1 MEWGAFP
8 ICWFM
13 GGLVCKEIVFPGLLS
28 RRSLL
33 SPQCQVFGVSV
44 CFSKLIS
51 YKVQL
56 SSWQLKSLDQG
67 HSWVT
72 AGARKR
78 ICLLTSNQ
86 IVFLWPHASIP
97 HVKSP
102 LPPSLP
108 WDGIWLYGSSCL
120 KLLLQPPECQ
130 EDVCVPLCLAIIFNF
145 PPWSC
150 QLPVGFAKMLLLGK
164 FLLLM

>member
-1 MEWGAFP
+1 MEWDIFL

-13 GGLVCKEIVFPGLLS
+13 GGLVCREIVFPGLLA

-44 CFSKLIS
+44 CFSQFIS

-67 HSWVT
+67 HFWVT

-86 IVFLWPHASIP
+86 IVSLWPHASIP

-102 LPPSLP
+102 LPHSSSLRWDLTISIILSQTPSFYASSTSASWMPGRRVRAILP
-108 WDGIWLYGSSCL
+108 GNHI
-120 KLLLQPPECQ
+120 
-130 EDVCVPLCLAIIFNF
+130 
-145 PPWSC
+145 
-150 QLPVGFAKMLLLGK
+150 
-164 FLLLM
+164 